1 MRLRGGTREGWV
13 RTAWPSAELAVSTD
27 RLRITG
33 LGTYD
38 LKPDDVVSI
47 EPYRG
52 YPFLG
57 RGILVRHNRAEYPTT
72 LVFFCNR
79 SVLPQIEQ
87 CGFVARGQ
95 PLQRASG
102 VAFRLRALVF
112 VALCMSIFVIG
123 GQLHLPYVFNLLF
136 RLVAL
141 LGLFAFS
148 TLAQQNE
155 AVQGFAL
162 RTGHYPG
169 EILGFLRFVQVVSG
183 MFFAFLVIA
192 FLLGA

>member
-1 MRLRGGTREGWV
+1 
-13 RTAWPSAELAVSTD
+13 
-27 RLRITG
+27 
-33 LGTYD
+33 
-38 LKPDDVVSI
+38 
-47 EPYRG
+47 
-52 YPFLG
+52 
-57 RGILVRHNRAEYPTT
+57 
-72 LVFFCNR
+72 
-79 SVLPQIEQ
+79 
-87 CGFVARGQ
+87 
-95 PLQRASG
+95 
-102 VAFRLRALVF
+102 
-112 VALCMSIFVIG
+112 MSIFVIG

-169 EILGFLRFVQVVSG
+169 EVLGFLRFVQVVSG

>member
-52 YPFLG
+52 FPFLG

-72 LVFFCNR
+72 LVFFFAIDQFYPRLCSVDLSRGGNR
-79 SVLPQIEQ
+79 FS
-87 CGFVARGQ
+87 AR
-95 PLQRASG
+95 L
-102 VAFRLRALVF
+102 
-112 VALCMSIFVIG
+112 
-123 GQLHLPYVFNLLF
+123 
-136 RLVAL
+136 
-141 LGLFAFS
+141 
-148 TLAQQNE
+148 E
-155 AVQGFAL
+155 W
-162 RTGHYPG
+162 
-169 EILGFLRFVQVVSG
+169 RFD
-183 MFFAFLVIA
+183 
-192 FLLGA
+192 